1 MNPAKEPASDRTA
14 GGPPAIAAA
23 IEDALKPLGVTIDSL
38 PLPPSRLRALIREA
52 RGRAA

>member
-1 MNPAKEPASDRTA
+1 MGA
-14 GGPPAIAAA
+14 PPAIAAA

-52 RGRAA
+52 QSKQA

>member
-1 MNPAKEPASDRTA
+1 M

-38 PLPPSRLRALIREA
+38 PLPPSKLRALIREA
-52 RGRAA
+52 QAGSA